1 MNEPEL
7 KPFPFCSGMAEIM
20 ITSKNKI
27 EIRRKGTA
35 YLVRCKICRASSVA
49 EFDKNKAVERWNE
62 RVKEEPYRKG
72 SNMRRLTARNRKGFA
87 YFPQCFEE
95 PCCGFGCQIEPCG
108 FIWRVCEK
116 LAQYEDAEERG
127 EDHAKGGRSQRT
139 TIPETG
145 KEKETEKA

>member
-72 SNMRRLTARNRKGFA
+72 SNMCRLTARNRKGFA

-95 PCCGFGCQIEPCG
+95 PCCGSGCQIEPCG

-127 EDHAKGGRSQRT
+127 EDHAKGGSSQRT
-139 TIPETG
+139 TIPKTG